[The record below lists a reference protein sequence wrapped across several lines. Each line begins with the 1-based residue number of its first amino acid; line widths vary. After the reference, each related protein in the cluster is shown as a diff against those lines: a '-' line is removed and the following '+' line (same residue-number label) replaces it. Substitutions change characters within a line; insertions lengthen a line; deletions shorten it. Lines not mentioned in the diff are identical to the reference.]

1 MKRNRECI
9 TQTKREMK
17 NFLYSV
23 AHDLKQLADA
33 IEKLKSTPGSSRSR
47 GELVIKSNEY
57 SRLIQLMR
65 EALSYYKYFGKED
78 DIDYVRFSS
87 LVRKSDDRAIDFI
100 LNEESVI
107 IQHEDE
113 DEYVTSEDEED
124 NQFVDEK

>member
-1 MKRNRECI
+1 
-9 TQTKREMK
+9 MK